1 MQAFKYKLYKT
12 KRTKHIDDMLREAA
26 FTWNKALAMQKR
38 YYSLYGKYIN
48 RCHLQKWFDKRY
60 KRHYLGSQVR
70 QEIIEILDTAYNRF
84 FKKLAQRP
92 PKFKKTAEFVSIVY
106 KQAGY
111 KLYGNELI
119 LNRKFRFKF
128 SKSREYE
135 GNIKRVIVKRSRVNE
150 YYVVIV
156 TDANPK
162 TYRKTHNGASVGI
175 DFGLKMYLTISDG
188 REYSNPL
195 FLKQHLS
202 EIRKKSRNLS
212 KCKND
217 SNNRKKKRIEL
228 AKLHE
233 HLHNKREDY
242 QFKLAHELCRKYDYI
257 FIENLCL
264 TGMTKMWGRKMNDL
278 AHAAFINKLE
288 YVASKYGVVV
298 HKIDRWYA
306 SSKTC
311 ECGYVNKSL
320 QLIDREW
327 VCPECG
333 SINHR
338 DLNAAKNILRKGISE
353 LDSMSKTSSEASA
366 LYPRIPLALAVGVC
380 QSQSDFKSLMI
391 NMIANGITERVE
403 ANDQQRRNI

>member
-12 KRTKHIDDMLREAA
+12 KHTKHIDDMLREAA

-70 QEIIEILDTAYNRF
+70 QEIIERLDTAYNRF

-391 NMIANGITERVE
+391 NMVANGITERVE

>member
-70 QEIIEILDTAYNRF
+70 QEIIERLDTAYNRF

-391 NMIANGITERVE
+391 NMVANGITERVE

>member
-70 QEIIEILDTAYNRF
+70 QEIIERLDTAYNRF

-264 TGMTKMWGRKMNDL
+264 TSMTKMWGRKMNDL

-391 NMIANGITERVE
+391 NMVANGITERVE
-403 ANDQQRRNI
+403 TNDQQRRNI

>member
-70 QEIIEILDTAYNRF
+70 QEIIERLDTAYNRF

-92 PKFKKTAEFVSIVY
+92 PKFKKAAEFVSIVY

-162 TYRKTHNGASVGI
+162 AYRKTHNGASVGI

-188 REYSNPL
+188 SEYSNPL
-195 FLKQHLS
+195 FIKQHLS

-391 NMIANGITERVE
+391 NMVANGITERVE

>member
-70 QEIIEILDTAYNRF
+70 QEIIERLDTAYNRF

>member
-70 QEIIEILDTAYNRF
+70 QEIIERLDTAYNRF

-92 PKFKKTAEFVSIVY
+92 PKFKKAAEFVSIVY

-242 QFKLAHELCRKYDYI
+242 QFKLSHELCRKYDYI

-353 LDSMSKTSSEASA
+353 LESMSKTSSEASA

>member
-26 FTWNKALAMQKR
+26 FTWNKALAIQKR

-70 QEIIEILDTAYNRF
+70 QEIIERLDTAYNRF

-92 PKFKKTAEFVSIVY
+92 PKFKKAAEFVSIVY

-188 REYSNPL
+188 SEYSNPL

-217 SNNRKKKRIEL
+217 SNNRKKERIEL

-257 FIENLCL
+257 FIEDLCL
-264 TGMTKMWGRKMNDL
+264 TGITKMWGRKMNDL

-366 LYPRIPLALAVGVC
+366 FVPKNPTCFSCGSMSKPKRFQEFDDKYGSKRNNR
-380 QSQSDFKSLMI
+380 KS
-391 NMIANGITERVE
+391 
-403 ANDQQRRNI
+403 RNQ

>member
-70 QEIIEILDTAYNRF
+70 QEIIERLDTAYNRF

-92 PKFKKTAEFVSIVY
+92 PKFKKAAEFVSIVY

-242 QFKLAHELCRKYDYI
+242 QFKLSHELCRKYDYI
-257 FIENLCL
+257 FIEDLCL
-264 TGMTKMWGRKMNDL
+264 TGITKMWGRKMNDL

-338 DLNAAKNILRKGISE
+338 DLNAAKIYFGRAFPNWRAWVRLLRKHHAFVPKNPTCFSYGSMPSHPCFIS
-353 LDSMSKTSSEASA
+353 LK
-366 LYPRIPLALAVGVC
+366 
-380 QSQSDFKSLMI
+380 KSL
-391 NMIANGITERVE
+391 NV
-403 ANDQQRRNI
+403 

>member
-70 QEIIEILDTAYNRF
+70 QEIIERLDTAYNRF

-92 PKFKKTAEFVSIVY
+92 PKFKKAAEFVSIVY

-111 KLYGNELI
+111 KLHGNELI
-119 LNRKFRFKF
+119 LNSKFRFKF

-162 TYRKTHNGASVGI
+162 VYRKTHNGASVGI
-175 DFGLKMYLTISDG
+175 DFGLKMYLTMSDVS
-188 REYSNPL
+188 EYSNPL

-217 SNNRKKKRIEL
+217 SNNRKNDSNNRKKKRIEL
-228 AKLHE
+228 ARLHE

-257 FIENLCL
+257 FIEDLCL

-327 VCPECG
+327 VCP
-333 SINHR
+333 
-338 DLNAAKNILRKGISE
+338 
-353 LDSMSKTSSEASA
+353 
-366 LYPRIPLALAVGVC
+366 
-380 QSQSDFKSLMI
+380 
-391 NMIANGITERVE
+391 
-403 ANDQQRRNI
+403 

>member
-70 QEIIEILDTAYNRF
+70 QEIIERLDTAYNRF

-278 AHAAFINKLE
+278 AHSAFINKLE

-391 NMIANGITERVE
+391 NMVANGITERVE

>member
-1 MQAFKYKLYKT
+1 MQAFKYKIYRT
-12 KRTKHIDDMLREAA
+12 KRTKHIGDMLREAA

-38 YYSLYGKYIN
+38 YYALFGKYIN
-48 RCHLQKWFDKRY
+48 KYRLQKWFDKRY

-70 QEIIEILDTAYNRF
+70 QEIIDRLDAAYNRF

-92 PKFKKTAEFVSIVY
+92 PKFKKAIDFASIVY

-111 KLYGNELI
+111 KFYGNELI
-119 LNRKFRFKF
+119 LNHKFRFKF

-135 GNIKRVIVKRSRVNE
+135 GNIKRVIVKRSRVGE
-150 YYVVIV
+150 YYLIVV
-156 TDANPK
+156 TDAQPRE
-162 TYRKTHNGASVGI
+162 YRKTHNGASVGI
-175 DFGLKMYLTISDG
+175 DFGLKMYLTMSDG
-188 REYSNPL
+188 SEYSNPL

-202 EIRKKSRNLS
+202 EIRQKSRNLS
-212 KCKND
+212 KCKKG

-228 AKLHE
+228 ARLHE
-233 HLHNKREDY
+233 DLHNKREDY
-242 QFKLAHELCRKYDYI
+242 QFKLAHELCKKYDYI
-257 FIENLCL
+257 FIEDLRL

-278 AHAAFINKLE
+278 AHAAFIDKLE

-320 QLIDREW
+320 QLSDREW
-327 VCPECG
+327 VCPKCG

-338 DLNAAKNILRKGISE
+338 DLLAANNILRKGISE
-353 LDSMSKTSSEASA
+353 LESMSKASSEAS
-366 LYPRIPLALAVGVC
+366 YVC
-380 QSQSDFKSLMI
+380 IQESHLL
-391 NMIANGITERVE
+391 
-403 ANDQQRRNI
+403 

>member
-70 QEIIEILDTAYNRF
+70 QEIIERLDTAYNRF

-188 REYSNPL
+188 REYSTPL

-264 TGMTKMWGRKMNDL
+264 TGMTKMWGRKMNAL
-278 AHAAFINKLE
+278 AHSAFINKLE

-391 NMIANGITERVE
+391 NMVANGITERVE

>member
-70 QEIIEILDTAYNRF
+70 QEIIERLDTAYNRF

-217 SNNRKKKRIEL
+217 SNNHKKKRIEL

-366 LYPRIPLALAVGVC
+366 LYPRIPLALAMGVC

-391 NMIANGITERVE
+391 NMVANGITERVE

>member
-70 QEIIEILDTAYNRF
+70 QEIIERLDTAYNRF

-264 TGMTKMWGRKMNDL
+264 TDMTKMWGRKMNDL

-391 NMIANGITERVE
+391 NMVANGITERVE

>member
-70 QEIIEILDTAYNRF
+70 QEIIERLDTAYNRF

-242 QFKLAHELCRKYDYI
+242 QFKLSHELCRKYDYI
-257 FIENLCL
+257 FIEDLCL
-264 TGMTKMWGRKMNDL
+264 TGITKMWGRKMNDL

-338 DLNAAKNILRKGISE
+338 DLNAAKNILRKGIFE

-380 QSQSDFKSLMI
+380 QP
-391 NMIANGITERVE
+391 NYT
-403 ANDQQRRNI
+403 

>member
-70 QEIIEILDTAYNRF
+70 QEIIERLDTAYNRF

-92 PKFKKTAEFVSIVY
+92 PKFKKAAEFVSIVY

-242 QFKLAHELCRKYDYI
+242 QFKLSHELCRKYDYI
-257 FIENLCL
+257 FIEDLCL
-264 TGMTKMWGRKMNDL
+264 TGITKMWGRKMNDL

-391 NMIANGITERVE
+391 NMVANGITERVE

>member
-1 MQAFKYKLYKT
+1 MQAFKHKLYKT

-70 QEIIEILDTAYNRF
+70 QEIIERLDTAYNRF

-92 PKFKKTAEFVSIVY
+92 PKFKKAGEFVSIVY

-202 EIRKKSRNLS
+202 DIRKKSRNLS

-242 QFKLAHELCRKYDYI
+242 QFKLSHELCRKYDYI
-257 FIENLCL
+257 FIEDLCL
-264 TGMTKMWGRKMNDL
+264 TGITKMWGRKMNDL

-353 LDSMSKTSSEASA
+353 LESMGKTSSEASC
-366 LYPRIPLALAVGVC
+366 VC
-380 QSQSDFKSLMI
+380 TQESHLL
-391 NMIANGITERVE
+391 
-403 ANDQQRRNI
+403 

>member
-70 QEIIEILDTAYNRF
+70 QEIIERLDTAYNRF

-391 NMIANGITERVE
+391 NMVANGITERVE
-403 ANDQQRRNI
+403 SNDQQRRNI

>member
-70 QEIIEILDTAYNRF
+70 QEIIERLDTAYNRF

-264 TGMTKMWGRKMNDL
+264 TGMTKMWGRKMNAL
-278 AHAAFINKLE
+278 AHSAFINKLE

-391 NMIANGITERVE
+391 NMVANGITERVE